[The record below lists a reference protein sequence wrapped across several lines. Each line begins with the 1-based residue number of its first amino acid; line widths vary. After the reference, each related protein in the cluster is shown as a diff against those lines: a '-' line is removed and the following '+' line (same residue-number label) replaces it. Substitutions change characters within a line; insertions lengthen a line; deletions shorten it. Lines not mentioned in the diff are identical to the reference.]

1 MRRSGKDGGRKNNTL
16 AEEGEWQSLGSFD
29 LCLTGS
35 LCLQSDIYW
44 SRDHPK
50 ATLCGSSEWDS
61 FLPKNRPCETFGDG
75 VSVTYDFMDFSPQY
89 AFSFCSLCPAPK
101 SLNLSLYEEGLF
113 LTIDLLMSDQSYI
126 FNMSKPAPVELSVAF
141 SHSTASGSLVH
152 TCSEEEV
159 LKYSLPDGRS
169 NPTFTPS
176 HFAQLFQPLS
186 TLQVSES

>member
-1 MRRSGKDGGRKNNTL
+1 MEEEKITHLQKRENGKV
-16 AEEGEWQSLGSFD
+16 LGSFF

-89 AFSFCSLCPAPK
+89 AFSFCSLFA
-101 SLNLSLYEEGLF
+101 LH
-113 LTIDLLMSDQSYI
+113 Q
-126 FNMSKPAPVELSVAF
+126 
-141 SHSTASGSLVH
+141 
-152 TCSEEEV
+152 
-159 LKYSLPDGRS
+159 
-169 NPTFTPS
+169 NP
-176 HFAQLFQPLS
+176 
-186 TLQVSES
+186 